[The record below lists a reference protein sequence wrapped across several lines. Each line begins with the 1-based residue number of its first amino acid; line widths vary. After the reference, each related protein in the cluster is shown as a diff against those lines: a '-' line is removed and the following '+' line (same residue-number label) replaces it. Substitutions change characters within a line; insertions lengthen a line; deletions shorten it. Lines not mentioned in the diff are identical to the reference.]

1 MRWRCPLA
9 RRTPYAVLLTEQEE
23 REIRAA
29 AKAAGQDRSPYMR
42 DAALARARG
51 VPEMAAGEA
60 EPARD

>member
-1 MRWRCPLA
+1 MA

-23 REIRAA
+23 REIREA
-29 AKAAGQDRSPYMR
+29 AKAAGMSRSPYMR

-51 VPEMAAGEA
+51 VPEMAPGEA

>member
-1 MRWRCPLA
+1 M
-9 RRTPYAVLLTEQEE
+9 RRTPYAVLLTEEEE